1 MTDSRLWALTAA
13 AIAYATVRYVE
24 AYGLWN
30 RRVWAEWFA
39 LLSGALYMPW
49 ELYRLIERPNWFHVG
64 VLALNLVIVVYM
76 LYVRVAACL
85 PWQDC
90 EEGRAR
96 RE

>member
-1 MTDSRLWALTAA
+1 
-13 AIAYATVRYVE
+13 
-24 AYGLWN
+24 
-30 RRVWAEWFA
+30 
-39 LLSGALYMPW
+39 
-49 ELYRLIERPNWFHVG
+49 LIERPNWFHVG